1 MAYRISKG
9 LGPRVTIAIVIAV
22 LLHIGFF
29 LGLQA
34 GLIQK
39 AITQIET
46 KVEAVKEP
54 PPPPPEA
61 APPPPPPPV
70 EEPPPYV
77 PPPNIV
83 VATTTAPTTAIQ
95 QVTTTRPPPDR
106 PPVGV
111 NQDYPPYP
119 PSSLDNCEE
128 GTVVLNLSIDEHGH
142 VADEKIATSS
152 GYPALDNAALTTA
165 KKWRYSAAR
174 KDGKPYATDIKQAV
188 KFVITHDNPETKQ
201 AYEECARK
209 RRNQ

>member
-9 LGPRVTIAIVIAV
+9 MGPRLTIAIVIAV
-22 LLHIGFF
+22 IVNIGFF

-54 PPPPPEA
+54 PPPPPDA
-61 APPPPPPPV
+61 TPPPPPPPV

-111 NQDYPPYP
+111 NITEPVYPE
-119 PSSLDNCEE
+119 SSKDNCEE
-128 GTVVLNLSIDEHGH
+128 GIVTLALSIDEHGR
-142 VADEKIATSS
+142 VVDSKISRSS
-152 GYPALDNAALTTA
+152 GFPALDNSALDA
-165 KKWRYSAAR
+165 SKRWHYSAAR
-174 KDGKPYATDIKQAV
+174 KDGKPVATDIQQAV
-188 KFVITHDNPETKQ
+188 KFQLRHDDPDTKQ

-209 RRNQ
+209 KRNQ

>member
-1 MAYRISKG
+1 MAYRLSQG
-9 LGPRVTIAIVIAV
+9 AGPRRVIGIIIVV

-29 LGLQA
+29 AGLQA

-39 AITQIET
+39 AISSIET

-54 PPPPPEA
+54 PPPPKENQ
-61 APPPPPPPV
+61 PPPPPPPV

-111 NQDYPPYP
+111 NQTQPNYPE
-119 PSSLDNCEE
+119 SSKENCEQ
-128 GTVVLNLSIDEHGH
+128 GNVLLGLSIDEHGK
-142 VADEKIATSS
+142 V
-152 GYPALDNAALTTA
+152 
-165 KKWRYSAAR
+165 
-174 KDGKPYATDIKQAV
+174 V
-188 KFVITHDNPETKQ
+188 
-201 AYEECARK
+201 
-209 RRNQ
+209 